1 MIAMIMMKYYLVAEC
16 WSARIIVSRQEVR
29 LSVRDKEVS
38 QRVFKSARS
47 YLHITQESC
56 NNFNCTLLIKIL
68 LLVCSRQEVGGE
80 PGLGKGRPINPVKQ
94 GLQSHRGQVRD
105 VHLYNVLE

>member
-1 MIAMIMMKYYLVAEC
+1 MIIAMIMMKYYLVAEC

-47 YLHITQESC
+47 YLHITQE
-56 NNFNCTLLIKIL
+56 
-68 LLVCSRQEVGGE
+68 
-80 PGLGKGRPINPVKQ
+80 
-94 GLQSHRGQVRD
+94 
-105 VHLYNVLE
+105 